1 MICIGIL
8 NDGRIEN
15 GYRINQYK
23 LLLYYLSKSKYIS
36 NYTVVVLSVSEN
48 NIFQEI
54 ADKYNISFNFIATDI
69 SYMSKIYSLYSYCKN
84 LNYNYIFKID
94 NDIVLPSYIFD
105 FIYENKSCLDIDNS
119 GILLPVLTN
128 SIPSI
133 DYIIEDFFSKEEKK
147 TIYKIFEDYKYT
159 NEWEHL
165 NQLKP
170 IPWSSS
176 KWFSIINSNISPHN
190 GFYKAVHPIRYS
202 HDATVYLNE
211 IIMKYY
217 NTFNE
222 SRECYLYE
230 DINKEYFMPQVFLMK
245 TDVFKYIFDDSLRYD
260 EYDEVTLNRLIK
272 RDNRKVYYIRNSF
285 SVHVAHN
292 GYTHNFLEYE
302 KDIIVHF
309 FKEILNKI

>member
-23 LLLYYLSKSKYIS
+23 LLLYYLSKSRYAN
-36 NYTVVVLSVSEN
+36 NYHVVVLGSSDNDIFKDIAEINNLSV
-48 NIFQEI
+48 
-54 ADKYNISFNFIATDI
+54 NFISTNG
-69 SYMSKIYSLYSYCKN
+69 SYMSKIINLYNYCKR

-133 DYIIEDFFSKEEKK
+133 DYIIEDFFSKEEKDN
-147 TIYKIFEDYKYT
+147 IYKLFETYKYS
-159 NEWEHL
+159 NEWVHL
-165 NQLKP
+165 NELKP
-170 IPWSSS
+170 IPWSPSE
-176 KWFSIINSNISPHN
+176 WFSTINSNKSPHD
-190 GFYKAVHPIRYS
+190 GIYKAVHPIRFS
-202 HDATVYLNE
+202 HEATVYLNNVM
-211 IIMKYY
+211 MKYS
-217 NTFNE
+217 NTFND
-222 SRECYLYE
+222 SRECYIFE
-230 DINKEYFMPQVFLMK
+230 DIKKEYFMPQTFLMK
-245 TDVFKYIFDDSLRYD
+245 TENFKNILDSSLNYD

-272 RDNRKVYYIRNSF
+272 KDNMKIYYIRNSF
-285 SVHVAHN
+285 GIHVAHN

-302 KDIIVHF
+302 KDTILLF
-309 FKEILNKI
+309 FKDILS